1 VATPGTAVGVDVGGT
16 KLLTVTVDADG
27 QVVDERKVKRPVG
40 GDAMLEAI
48 VELAGDA
55 DTVGLGIAGLVDNE
69 GTLRVAPNLAE
80 IVDFPFGHR
89 LRERLG
95 RPIAVDNDATAAA
108 WGEFQSG
115 AARGAR
121 DALVVSLGTGIG
133 AGFVAGG
140 RLQRGAGGF
149 AGEAGHMVVD
159 PDGPACPC
167 GRRGCWERYA
177 SGSGLGQLGRVAAL
191 AGRVPA
197 VVRLA
202 GGDPED
208 VRGEHVGDA
217 AQHGDAEALEV
228 LDEFARWVALG
239 VANLVNVLDPSTVV
253 IAGGLVELGDVLL
266 DPVRRHYDDLVLA
279 PHHRPAVSIVT
290 AQLGERAAAIGA
302 ALAGRQLALDG
313 PG

>member
-1 VATPGTAVGVDVGGT
+1 MPDNTALGVDVGGT
-16 KLLTVTVDADG
+16 KLLAVTVDAAG
-27 QVVDERKVKRPVG
+27 EVIDERKVKRPVG
-40 GDAMLEAI
+40 ADGVVETI
-48 VELAGDA
+48 VELARDA
-55 DTVGLGIAGLVDNE
+55 ATVGLGIAGLVDTD
-69 GTLRVAPNLAE
+69 GRLRVAPNLAE
-80 IVDFPFGHR
+80 IADFPFGER

-95 RPIAVDNDATAAA
+95 RPVAVDNDATAAA
-108 WGEFQSG
+108 WGELQAG
-115 AARGAR
+115 AARGFR
-121 DALVVSLGTGIG
+121 DAVVVSLGTGIG
-133 AGFVAGG
+133 AGYVAGG
-140 RLQRGAGGF
+140 RLQRGASGF

-177 SGSGLGQLGRVAAL
+177 SGSGLGQLGRSAAL

-202 GGDPED
+202 GGDPEA

-217 AQHGDAEALEV
+217 AQHGDADALEV

-239 VANLVNVLDPSTVV
+239 LANLVNIIDPGVVV

-266 DPVRRHYDDLVLA
+266 DPVRRHYDELVLA
-279 PHHRPAVSIVT
+279 PRHRPAVSIVP

-302 ALAGRQLALDG
+302 ALAGRQSALDG